1 MTGES
6 FPSQHEPFLPGES
19 GQRREP
25 LYANEFWFIFD
36 VWGGWLDVE
45 GLTFGDLVSNFFSYA
60 SLLSVDEI
68 EGID

>member
-1 MTGES
+1 ML
-6 FPSQHEPFLPGES
+6 LPDES

-45 GLTFGDLVSNFFSYA
+45 GRLTFGDSVFEFFSYA